1 MSRLAEDRGKVSDF
15 EKAGYVQLSASKK
28 SLKIL
33 LNDPDQAFQYTY
45 YVSVA
50 DIHKVLEQP
59 SFAAQIV
66 KRIDRE
72 SEG

>member
-1 MSRLAEDRGKVSDF
+1 MSRIAEDRGKVSDF

-33 LNDPDQAFQYTY
+33 LNDPAQAFQYTY

>member
-1 MSRLAEDRGKVSDF
+1 MSRLVRDRGKVSDF
-15 EKAGYVQLSASKK
+15 EKAGYIQLSASKK

-33 LNDPDQAFQYTY
+33 LDDPTQAFTRTY
-45 YVSVA
+45 YVGVA

-66 KRIDRE
+66 SIKQRE
-72 SEG
+72 ASE

>member
-33 LNDPDQAFQYTY
+33 LNDPAQAFQYTY

>member
-1 MSRLAEDRGKVSDF
+1 MSRIAEDRGKVSDF
-15 EKAGYVQLSASKK
+15 EKAGYVQLSPSRK

-33 LNDPDQAFQYTY
+33 LDDPAQAFQYTY

-50 DIHKVLEQP
+50 DIHKALEQP